1 MILITRPKKESLN
14 LKAKLDKDKIPCI
27 VDSLS
32 SFVKVK
38 SDLIVSNSKI
48 VLISSPRAAQIVI
61 EDKSLTKQINFLI
74 IGARSQK
81 KLREAGYKNIIFTSQ
96 NSDQMLKYIKLNFT
110 KIKKF
115 KFKNI
120 LYLTS
125 SVGNITF
132 QKKLIK
138 MGVQVKVIYRTAYKK
153 SLRKDT
159 INLIKKNQI
168 DVCLVFSQ
176 ENAKLLIKLFKKHK
190 LMRAAKSVTFLSMGR
205 KISLIF
211 MEEGFASAP
220 HVLVPTERRM
230 ISKLNKL
237 LVMQKCH

>member
-27 VDSLS
+27 IDSLS
-32 SFVKVK
+32 SFVKVN
-38 SDLIVSNSKI
+38 SDIIVSNSKI

-81 KLREAGYKNIIFTSQ
+81 KLKEAGYNIIFTSQ

-115 KFKNI
+115 KIKNI

-159 INLIKKNQI
+159 INSIKKNQI

-176 ENAKLLIKLFKKHK
+176 ETAKLLIKLFKKHK
-190 LMRAAKSVTFLSMGR
+190 LMRAAKSVTFLSMSR
-205 KISLIF
+205 KISLVF
-211 MEEGFASAP
+211 MEEGFTSAP

-230 ISKLNKL
+230 IYKLNKL
-237 LVMQKCH
+237 LVL